1 MMTDEIETDLW
12 EALARCAADVPD
24 HVGQRLRQ
32 RDYHPRG
39 PRRKL
44 ISGLAA
50 AAVVIVGTG
59 TAVLTTGGAS
69 NRVHQPTQY
78 ASPSTSATV
87 PLTGGAIRL
96 ADTTISLPAGFQPVD
111 IACSPIP
118 SGLGPSIQFFD
129 SPPFAAAASSDGGC
143 FEALLASHASIPSDT
158 DSVNFGQYQGSVITD
173 ESTGVTT
180 LYVTVPADHFF
191 AHLETVNGEPISTI
205 DVVLM
210 AKGLSA
216 DEVESIAEAGIPTA
230 PIPSGPPCT
239 GDCG

>member
-59 TAVLTTGGAS
+59 TALITGRAS
-69 NRVHQPTQY
+69 NGVHQPQQY
-78 ASPSTSATV
+78 ASSSTSATV
-87 PLTGGAIRL
+87 PLTGGTIRL
-96 ADTTISLPAGFQPVD
+96 ADATISLPAGFQPVD

-158 DSVNFGQYQGSVITD
+158 DSVNVGQYQGSVITD

-191 AHLETVNGEPISTI
+191 ANPETVNGEPISTI
-205 DVVLM
+205 DVVLT

-230 PIPSGPPCT
+230 AIPSGPPCT
-239 GDCG
+239 GNCG